1 VFETSVFAAM
11 NRTSSCGKTLASR
24 SKMPMT
30 PSMRAM
36 GTGKYLG
43 GNPVNLRR
51 GRAWQD
57 MAKERQVN
65 KKI

>member
-1 VFETSVFAAM
+1 
-11 NRTSSCGKTLASR
+11 
-24 SKMPMT
+24 
-30 PSMRAM
+30 MRAM

-65 KKI
+65 KKICNAGDVSSALKYAKH